1 MVKKHPTVDILVGDD
16 GRVYSLDNNERCQ
29 QDYGYMR
36 IMVMFDLPTLTSTD
50 KREYARFHKY
60 LVKSGFLM
68 MQESVYCKLA
78 LNTTVADADIP
89 ADYTY
94 TEATGRFSIGDS
106 TLNTAEELTTGT
118 FH

>member
-1 MVKKHPTVDILVGDD
+1 MSY
-16 GRVYSLDNNERCQ
+16 R
-29 QDYGYMR
+29 YMR

-78 LNTTVADADIP
+78 LNTTVADAIITNVKKNKPIDGLVQMMMI
-89 ADYTY
+89 
-94 TEATGRFSIGDS
+94 TEKQFSKMEIIVGDKNS
-106 TLNTAEELTTGT
+106 EVLDSDERLIIL
-118 FH
+118 